1 MPDLEMD
8 TPIDIE
14 LMSRALSY
22 LNGLPSSSQ
31 SPEYKKIVESIH
43 NYLNNNCQHKL
54 VEDLIDTAPESSTK
68 IVYCEK
74 CMQTFA

>member
-1 MPDLEMD
+1 MTDPENNA
-8 TPIDIE
+8 PVDIE

-22 LNGLPSSSQ
+22 LSGLPPSSQ
-31 SPEYKKIVESIH
+31 TPEYAKIVESIH

-54 VEDLIDTAPESSTK
+54 IEDLIDTAPESSMK
-68 IVYCEK
+68 IIYCEK